1 MNFDDMMKQMRVKYL
16 ADLKT
21 KTEELKT
28 LLENKDTKGLEDF
41 FHKLKGSGA
50 SYGLPQISEYG
61 AKYERKAKENS
72 LTDEDLEKCELEYI
86 EVLKAA

>member
-1 MNFDDMMKQMRVKYL
+1 MNFDDMMKNMRIKYL
-16 ADLKT
+16 ADLAGQT
-21 KTEELKT
+21 AELKN
-28 LLENKDTKGLEDF
+28 LIKSKDLKGLEGF

-61 AKYERKAKENS
+61 DKYERKAKEKS
-72 LTDEDLEKCELEYI
+72 LTEDDLTACEAEFK